1 MVHNPDY
8 GRGVIGVVDITE
20 LMVKTLPSLLSKLLK
35 SMCSLSLQ
43 FSAGLNSLPYFPVD
57 IFLF

>member
-20 LMVKTLPSLLSKLLK
+20 LMVKTLPSLLSKFLK
-35 SMCSLSLQ
+35 SMCSHSLQ